1 MSAGHD
7 LLWRRGAV
15 ALAAAAIAAI
25 AGALL
30 RSRGGFDGWTLLH
43 WIGKPLATAILV
55 GLVWREGAAV
65 DARLRRGV
73 IAGLVFSLAGDVL
86 LMLSPGLFVGGLLA
100 FLVAHLCYLR
110 AFTVDTRLF
119 ARWLP
124 LAVLGA
130 IGAAILAFLWG
141 GLAPALRGPV
151 IAYVVV
157 LVAMA
162 AQAFARWREHPDART
177 RMAAIGGVLFVA
189 SDALL
194 AIDRFRAPIVAAPL
208 WVLGSYWAAQWG
220 IAQSVREAIAPGA
233 RGAVAAGAQR
243 Q

>member
-1 MSAGHD
+1 MSAGNG

-130 IGAAILAFLWG
+130 IGAAILTFLWG

-220 IAQSVREAIAPGA
+220 IAQSVREVIAPGA
-233 RGAVAAGAQR
+233 RGAVAPGAQR

>member
-1 MSAGHD
+1 MSTSND

-15 ALAAAAIAAI
+15 ALAAAAVAAI

-73 IAGLVFSLAGDVL
+73 LAGLVFSLAGDVL
-86 LMLSPGLFVGGLLA
+86 LMLSPRLFVGGLLA
-100 FLVAHLCYLR
+100 FLAAHLCYLR

-124 LAVLGA
+124 LGAIGA
-130 IGAAILAFLWG
+130 IGAAILAFLWS

-162 AQAFARWREHPDART
+162 AQALARWREHPGDRT
-177 RMAAIGGVLFVA
+177 RMAALGGVLFVA

-194 AIDRFRAPIVAAPL
+194 AIDRFRAPIAAAPL

-220 IAQSVREAIAPGA
+220 IAQSVRGGIAQSA
-233 RGAVAAGAQR
+233 RGAVAPGAQR

>member
-1 MSAGHD
+1 MSAGND

-100 FLVAHLCYLR
+100 VLVAHLCYLR

>member
-1 MSAGHD
+1 MSTSND

-15 ALAAAAIAAI
+15 ALAAAAVAAI

-30 RSRGGFDGWTLLH
+30 RSPGEIDGWTVLH

-55 GLVWREGAAV
+55 ALAWRAGAAA

-73 IAGLVFSLAGDVL
+73 LAGLVFSLAGDVL
-86 LMLSPGLFVGGLLA
+86 LMLSPTLFVGGLVA
-100 FLVAHLCYLR
+100 FLAAHLCYLW
-110 AFTVDTRLF
+110 AFTADTPLF
-119 ARWLP
+119 ARQWP
-124 LAVLGA
+124 LVALGA
-130 IGAAILAFLWG
+130 IGAAILAFLWS

-162 AQAFARWREHPDART
+162 AQSIARWQVHPGAAT

-194 AIDRFRAPIVAAPL
+194 AIDRFRSPIAAAPL
-208 WVLGSYWAAQWG
+208 WVLGTYWAAQWG
-220 IAQSVREAIAPGA
+220 IAQSVR
-233 RGAVAAGAQR
+233 GAQR